1 MKTNLPVT
9 QREQE
14 LKDTTS
20 IVSKTDLQ
28 GKITFINLDFIEISG
43 FSEEELLGQ
52 NQNIV
57 RHPDMPPEAFE
68 DLWATIKSGKPWVG
82 IVKNRC
88 KNGDH
93 YWVDACITPMR
104 EGGQIVGYISV
115 RRKASR
121 EQIEGAMAFHRTIT
135 GTHGLVENTSRK
147 IRAFLNNLKLT
158 TKLSA
163 NFIVVLSTVTILGLI
178 GVVGLGDEHDNSNAL
193 YSGHVL
199 PLLELK
205 AISDMYAVNVVDTAH
220 KVRNGNLKWA
230 EGEAN
235 VKIAVD
241 EFDKQWKLY
250 NAHFELEP
258 EEQKLIAEFEPLL
271 VKANAATAKL
281 QTILHNQDEKA
292 LTAFTINELYAAYD
306 PLTDKVNAMAKT
318 VANIAIREKVKS
330 DSTFI
335 EHRNM
340 MVGIALLGLL
350 AVFVMGIR
358 LRKVIMP
365 RLTSLATNLLKNAQ
379 EMNNDPVP
387 RSGLRDEL
395 TDVVDAYRALKS
407 RLDFDNAETLSGV
420 NRIKSALDN
429 SGMAVTV
436 SNEFNKLIYMN
447 HAAVNLFDK
456 MSAGIATHHPGFTVS
471 KMLGTAVGAYL
482 ENDADR
488 ENFAQELTEPKQ
500 IDTVN
505 AGLNLRLSLNIVRDE
520 KDGRYLGRMTQ
531 WTDRSV
537 EFVAEKN
544 VAELIEQTVA
554 GNLNKR
560 IDAST
565 MAPGAMRDISL
576 GMNKL
581 LEAVIG
587 PLNMAATYVDNL
599 SKGVIPAEITAEYNG
614 DFNIIKTN
622 LNACGQAIKALVA
635 DGNLL
640 AQAAEAG
647 VLTTRADAAKHL
659 GEYRKVVEGLN
670 ATLDAIVA
678 PLNVAADCVA
688 SIARGDVPAKITD
701 HYNGDFNNIKDNLN
715 TCIEA
720 INALLGDGQM
730 LADAARDGRVSV
742 RADANGH
749 EGDFRKIVDGM
760 NETLEM
766 IVGPIGTVKVSVET
780 INTAA
785 REIAQ
790 GNADLSR
797 RTEEQ
802 AASLEKTAASMEEL
816 SATVK
821 QNADNAKQANQLASA
836 ASSVAVKGGS
846 VVSEV
851 VATMSAINTSAKKIE
866 DIISVIDGI
875 AFQTNI
881 LALNAAV
888 EAARAGEQGR
898 GFAVVAGEVRNLAQR
913 SATAAKEIKELI
925 SDSVNKTAEGTQQ
938 VENAGNTMHEIVTS
952 VKRVSDII
960 SEIAAASQEQS
971 IGIEQVN
978 DAIMKMDDV
987 TQQNTALVEEAAA
1000 AAESMMEQADE
1011 LMNAVSVFQLD
1022 GEDSQNAGRNNR
1034 SGNSQMRSTTKGIAN
1049 KSTQSPIR
1057 LVAARLAP
1065 TSHVK
1070 TAVKSSTG
1078 DGDWEEF

>member
-1 MKTNLPVT
+1 MKINLPVT

-43 FSEEELLGQ
+43 FSEDELLGQ

-57 RHPDMPPEAFE
+57 RHPDMPPAAFE
-68 DLWATIKSGKPWVG
+68 DLWTTIKSGKPWVG

-104 EGGQIVGYISV
+104 EGGQIVGYVSV
-115 RRKASR
+115 RRKASC

-147 IRAFLNNLKLT
+147 IRAFLNNLKLS

-163 NFIVVLSTVTILGLI
+163 NLIVVLSTVTILGLI
-178 GVVGLGDEHDNSNAL
+178 GVVGLGDENDNSNAL

-235 VKIAVD
+235 VKTAVD

-420 NRIKSALDN
+420 NRIKAALDN
-429 SGMAVTV
+429 AGMAVTV

-456 MSAGIATHHPGFTVS
+456 MSAGIAQRHPGFTTS
-471 KMLGTAVGAYL
+471 KMLGTAVDSYL
-482 ENDADR
+482 ENEADR
-488 ENFAQELTEPKQ
+488 ENFTQELTAPKQ

-505 AGLNLRLSLNIVRDE
+505 AGLNLRLYLNIVRDE
-520 KDGRYLGRMTQ
+520 VDGRYLGRMTQ

-554 GNLNKR
+554 GNLTKR

-599 SKGVIPAEITAEYNG
+599 SKGIIPAEITTEYNG
-614 DFNIIKTN
+614 DFNFIKNN
-622 LNACGQAIKALVA
+622 LNACGRAIKTLVA

-640 AQAAEAG
+640 AEAAEAG
-647 VLTTRADAAKHL
+647 VLTTRADATKHL

-678 PLNVAADCVA
+678 PLNMAADCVA

-701 HYNGDFNNIKDNLN
+701 QYNGDFNNIKDNLN

-720 INALLGDGQM
+720 INALIGDGQM
-730 LADAARDGRVSV
+730 LSNAASEGHISV
-742 RADANGH
+742 RADASNH

-821 QNADNAKQANQLASA
+821 QNADNAKQANQLATA
-836 ASSVAVKGGS
+836 ASSVAVRGGS

-851 VATMSAINTSAKKIE
+851 VATMSAINSSAKKIE

-960 SEIAAASQEQS
+960 AEIAAASQEQS

-1011 LMNAVSVFQLD
+1011 LMNAVSVFQLA

-1034 SGNSQMRSTTKGIAN
+1034 ASNSQMRSPAKGIAN
-1049 KSTQSPIR
+1049 KSTQSSIR
-1057 LVAARLAP
+1057 LVSSRQAP
-1065 TSHVK
+1065 AKQLKAS
-1070 TAVKSSTG
+1070 VKSSAG
-1078 DGDWEEF
+1078 DGNWEEF

>member
-57 RHPDMPPEAFE
+57 RHPDMPPAAFE

-104 EGGQIVGYISV
+104 EGGQVTGYISV

-121 EQIEGAMAFHRTIT
+121 EQIEGAMAFHRSI
-135 GTHGLVENTSRK
+135 ENTQSFVESALRK
-147 IRAFLNNLKLT
+147 TRGFWNNLKLR
-158 TKLSA
+158 TKIRA
-163 NFIVVLSTVTILGLI
+163 TFIAVLSTVSILGLI
-178 GVVGLGDEHDNSNAL
+178 GVAGLGYEHDNANAL

-205 AISDMYAVNVVDTAH
+205 TISDMYAVNVVDTSH

-235 VKIAVD
+235 VKIALD

-258 EEQKLIAEFEPLL
+258 EEQKLIAEFEPLML
-271 VKANAATAKL
+271 KAKEATTKL
-281 QTILHNQDEKA
+281 QTILHNQDEEA
-292 LTAFTINELYAAYD
+292 LAEFTINELYAAVD
-306 PLTDKVNAMAKT
+306 PMTDKVNAMA
-318 VANIAIREKVKS
+318 VAVGRIAIADHEES

-335 EHRNM
+335 EHRNL
-340 MVGIALLGLL
+340 MVGIALLGILV
-350 AVFVMGIR
+350 VFVMGIR
-358 LRKVIMP
+358 LNKAIMP
-365 RLTSLATNLLKNAQ
+365 RLNSLAANLLKNAQ

-387 RSGLRDEL
+387 RSGQRDEI

-420 NRIKSALDN
+420 NRIKAALDN
-429 SGMAVTV
+429 AGMAVTV

-447 HAAVNLFDK
+447 HAAVSLFDK
-456 MSAGIATHHPGFTVS
+456 MSAGIAKRHPGFTTS
-471 KMLGTAVGAYL
+471 KMLGTVVDAYL

-505 AGLNLRLSLNIVRDE
+505 AGLHLRLALNIVRDDE
-520 KDGRYLGRMTQ
+520 DGRYLGRMTQ

-554 GNLNKR
+554 GNLTKR

-565 MAPGAMRDISL
+565 MTPGAMRDISL
-576 GMNKL
+576 GMNQL
-581 LEAVIG
+581 LEAVIA

-599 SKGVIPAEITAEYNG
+599 SKGVIPAEITTQYNG

-622 LNACGQAIKALVA
+622 LNACGSAIKALVT

-640 AQAAEAG
+640 AEAAEAG
-647 VLTTRADAAKHL
+647 VLTTRADATKHL

-688 SIARGDVPAKITD
+688 NIARGEVPAKITD
-701 HYNGDFNNIKDNLN
+701 QYNGDFNNIKDNLN

-720 INALLGDGQM
+720 INALIGDGQM
-730 LADAARDGRVSV
+730 LSNAASEGHISV
-742 RADANGH
+742 RADAGSH
-749 EGDFRKIVDGM
+749 QGDFRKIVDGM

-785 REIAQ
+785 KEIAQ

-821 QNADNAKQANQLASA
+821 QNADNAKQANQLATA
-836 ASSVAVKGGS
+836 ASSVAVRGGS

-851 VATMSAINTSAKKIE
+851 VATMSAINASAKKIE

-925 SDSVNKTAEGTQQ
+925 TDSVSKTTEGTQQ
-938 VENAGNTMHEIVTS
+938 VENAGKTMQEIVTS

-1011 LMNAVSVFQLD
+1011 LMNAVSVFQL
-1022 GEDSQNAGRNNR
+1022 EDEGNSNKR
-1034 SGNSQMRSTTKGIAN
+1034 SGSSPMRGATKGMAS
-1049 KSTQSPIR
+1049 KSTSSPVRLVTARQAPIR
-1057 LVAARLAP
+1057 Q
-1065 TSHVK
+1065 VK
-1070 TAVKSSTG
+1070 AVVKSAASDT
-1078 DGDWEEF
+1078 DWEEF